1 MSKVHPQA
9 ESFLLT
15 GSESAACLFIH
26 GFTASPSEVY
36 PVARRIH
43 QTTGCTVSGPLLPGH
58 GRSPEAMDQTGWE
71 DWWDRVAQEISYLQR
86 NHVQVYV
93 AGLSMGGL
101 LALYAGSRDASLE
114 GIVAINTPIFTS
126 SPALLTLAPL
136 IRLVRPYHPK
146 KDDPLIKELELQ
158 GRFAYPVM
166 PIKALLSMQR
176 LRKKVL
182 QQLPALELPVLIFQS
197 QGDDK
202 VHPRSAQ
209 YIRDKAQGSQV
220 RIIELH
226 NSGHIATMSSDERLI
241 AHEIAEFMQTN
252 NKIDY

>member
-1 MSKVHPQA
+1 MSKIHPQA

-15 GSESAACLFIH
+15 GSDSVACLFIH
-26 GFTASPSEVY
+26 GFTASPSEIY
-36 PVARRIH
+36 PVARKIH
-43 QTTGCTVSGPLLPGH
+43 QITGCTVSGPLLPGH
-58 GRSPEAMDQTGWE
+58 GISPEAMDQIGWE

-86 NHVQVYV
+86 SHVQVYV

-101 LALYAGSRDASLE
+101 LALYAGSLENSLE
-114 GIVAINTPIFTS
+114 GIIAINTPIFTN
-126 SPALLTLAPL
+126 SPVLLTLAPL

-146 KDDPLIKELELQ
+146 KDDPLTRELESQ

-166 PIKALLSMQR
+166 PIKALISMQR
-176 LRKKVL
+176 LRKMVV
-182 QQLPALELPVLIFQS
+182 QQLPNLELPVLIFQS

-220 RIIELH
+220 RIIELY
-226 NSGHIATMSSDERLI
+226 NSGHIATMSHDQQLI
-241 AHEIAEFMQTN
+241 AQEIAAFMEAN
-252 NKIDY
+252 IKLD